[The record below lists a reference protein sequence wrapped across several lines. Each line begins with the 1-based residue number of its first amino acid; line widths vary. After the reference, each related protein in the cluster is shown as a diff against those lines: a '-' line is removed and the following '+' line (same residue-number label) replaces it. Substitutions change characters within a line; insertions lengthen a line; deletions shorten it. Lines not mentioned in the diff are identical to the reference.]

1 MDSQMHSP
9 NKEIASPTKENFDFR
24 EDYIYLRW
32 ELLKMDMSSITLT
45 GEELMKPR
53 QGKQV

>member
-9 NKEIASPTKENFDFR
+9 NKEIASPKKENLDFR

-32 ELLKMDMSSITLT
+32 ELLKMDVSSIPHT
-45 GEELMKPR
+45 GEELMEPR
-53 QGKQV
+53 QAKQV